1 MIWTIAVDSG
11 CDLRDIENKDDINFA
26 IAPLKITIGEQ
37 SVEDDNSVSL
47 EYLQRMLDEE
57 KKKTGTACP
66 SVEDWRLCMEK
77 GDKIIAIT
85 ISGEVSGSYQSA
97 VIAKEMILEDHP
109 EKEIFVLN
117 TLSGSG
123 SMSFLA
129 RRACELIKEGKSFE
143 DICTELSERA
153 KKTKPFF
160 MIQNVDNLMTN
171 GRLNHIV
178 GKAIKTLKL
187 ALVATVSEK
196 GDLEVISKARNFKN
210 AMDRCLDECLK
221 RGYKGEKVIISHCL
235 NLDGA
240 NEFKRRLL
248 EKYPGAD
255 VEIMRTSLL
264 CGYYVEKG
272 GIIASFED

>member
-1 MIWTIAVDSG
+1 MNWTIAVDSG
-11 CDLRDIENKDDINFA
+11 CDLRNLENSDNINYK
-26 IAPLKITIGEQ
+26 IAPLKITIGDK
-37 SVEDDNSVSL
+37 SVEDDNSISL
-47 EYLQRMLDEE
+47 EALQDMLDNE
-57 KKKTGTACP
+57 KSKTGTACP
-66 SVEDWRLCMEK
+66 SVEDWRLCMEE
-77 GDKIIAIT
+77 GDNIIAIT

-97 VIAKEMILEDHP
+97 VIAKDMILEDEPH
-109 EKEIFVLN
+109 KNIFVLN

-123 SMSFLA
+123 SMTFLA
-129 RRACELIKEGKSFE
+129 RRAAELIHEGKSFDE
-143 DICTELSERA
+143 ICTELSERA

-160 MIQNVDNLMTN
+160 MIQNVDNLITN

-196 GDLEVISKARNFKN
+196 GDLEVISKARNFKH

-221 RGYKGEKVIISHCL
+221 RGYEGKKVIISHCL
-235 NLDGA
+235 NLEGA
-240 NEFKRRLL
+240 KEFKRRLL
-248 EKYPGAD
+248 EKYPLAN